1 MKISDIITENTGSLQ
16 SGIVHALPDTQ
27 VFPELKN
34 TDPYTQYR
42 FGLAVAAAGAVK
54 AGETTYNKESAFGE
68 DLTMVARGPEE
79 KEIIEL
85 AKRLYG
91 AGATSKQV
99 STTKSEESKD
109 VNKNSP
115 VANLGPVKRKNEN

>member
-1 MKISDIITENTGSLQ
+1 MKISDIILENIGSLQ
-16 SGIVHALPDTQ
+16 TGAAHALPDTEI
-27 VFPELKN
+27 FPKLRN
-34 TDPYTQYR
+34 TDPYMQYR

-54 AGETTYNKESAFGE
+54 AGEVEYNKESAFGE

-91 AGATSKQV
+91 AGANSKQV
-99 STTKSEESKD
+99 STTKSEESTD